1 MPAGEVGEKIRL
13 RAFRT
18 RIGRPFLAFQHAD
31 AVHQVT
37 APEIVVHEMATS
49 ADPVG
54 GDRTHV
60 TFRQTVRRNGRAPGD
75 TSGEMRVVGTEH
87 YLADGGMD
95 AVAADQDV
103 TFDHL
108 AGGEHGTD
116 TAVRLLNGRHFRIQ
130 ADSVGCGGA
139 RGRLKYAVKIRAM
152 HVVVRKAESFDAAF
166 AKRTRNQ
173 RLARFPMPHLAPFR
187 AEDDFRQFALETE
200 VVQHAGAVSADLY
213 SCADFAEPRCLLQ
226 HHDLEIRPREG
237 QRQR

>member
-1 MPAGEVGEKIRL
+1 M
-13 RAFRT
+13 
-18 RIGRPFLAFQHAD
+18 
-31 AVHQVT
+31 
-37 APEIVVHEMATS
+37 
-49 ADPVG
+49 
-54 GDRTHV
+54 
-60 TFRQTVRRNGRAPGD
+60 D
-75 TSGEMRVVGTEH
+75 T
-87 YLADGGMD
+87 
-95 AVAADQDV
+95 VAADQDV

-108 AGGEHGTD
+108 AAGEHSTD
-116 TAVRLLNGRHFRIQ
+116 TAVRLLDGRHFRIQ
-130 ADSVGCGGA
+130 ADSVWFGGA

-152 HVVVRKAESFDAAF
+152 HVVVSAEPFDAAF

-173 RLARFPMPHLAPFR
+173 CLARFPMPHLAPFR